1 MVRCDLAVNMARE
14 ERRVMLKP
22 MTLMDQVIP
31 TKDEEERAA
40 LRPIGRN
47 RERHQAAVRGR
58 PTRWAFGELRRS
70 SITSGRRATHL
81 GRLRG
86 DERHKA
92 QIFEAVDRQMREAV
106 VDRIAGQRSPA

>member
-47 RERHQAAVRGR
+47 RERHQAAVRGLS
-58 PTRWAFGELRRS
+58 E
-70 SITSGRRATHL
+70 IIRATDEMGLWGAAAIEHHL
-81 GRLRG
+81 WSEGYAPGPSPGR
-86 DERHKA
+86 
-92 QIFEAVDRQMREAV
+92 
-106 VDRIAGQRSPA
+106 